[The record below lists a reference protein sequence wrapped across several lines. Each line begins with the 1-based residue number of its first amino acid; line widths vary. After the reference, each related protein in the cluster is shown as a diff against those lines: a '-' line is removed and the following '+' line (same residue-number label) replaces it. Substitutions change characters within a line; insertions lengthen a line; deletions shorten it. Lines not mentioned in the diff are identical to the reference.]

1 MVQAAPLLY
10 ETIVNTIIGIIYHY
24 FFTSL
29 PIPLLRIKQPVKE
42 LLEAAMLICFGVS
55 WPVSANKLFRSRTI
69 KGVSD
74 VFLWMV
80 FTGYVLGTIGKV
92 VYNPSYVLIVYIF
105 NTCMVGTNLVIY
117 YRNKR
122 LERTSN

>member
-1 MVQAAPLLY
+1 M
-10 ETIVNTIIGIIYHY
+10 
-24 FFTSL
+24 
-29 PIPLLRIKQPVKE
+29 KE

-105 NTCMVGTNLVIY
+105 NTVMVSTNLVIY

-122 LERTSN
+122 LEKISS